1 MISES
6 VKINELM
13 GKGKSEIM
21 KWWDDDDMA
30 FEAQQWVDWQ
40 VTWCEVTFCQV
51 TSGQVTLFTSYL
63 MDKLP
68 YDILPFT
75 TNDLFS

>member
-30 FEAQQWVDWQ
+30 FEAQQWSQCLKITRNV
-40 VTWCEVTFCQV
+40 
-51 TSGQVTLFTSYL
+51 LLY
-63 MDKLP
+63 
-68 YDILPFT
+68 
-75 TNDLFS
+75 N

>member
-30 FEAQQWVDWQ
+30 FEAQQWSQCLKITRNVLLYS
-40 VTWCEVTFCQV
+40 ELLIR
-51 TSGQVTLFTSYL
+51 SFTPRAL
-63 MDKLP
+63 
-68 YDILPFT
+68 I
-75 TNDLFS
+75 N